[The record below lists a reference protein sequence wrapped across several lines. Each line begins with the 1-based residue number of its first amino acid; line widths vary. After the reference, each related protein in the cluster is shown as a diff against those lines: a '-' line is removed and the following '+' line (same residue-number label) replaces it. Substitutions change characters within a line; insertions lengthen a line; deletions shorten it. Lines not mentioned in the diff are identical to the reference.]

1 MLEGIATGDRF
12 ALLESFVRIVEAG
25 SISTA
30 AIQMGTTQPTLS
42 RRLQSLE
49 QALKLH
55 LVIRNAHRFKLTE
68 DGERCYERAKELLA
82 AWDSFESD
90 LRSSQAQV
98 KGNLRILAP
107 HAFGQHQLV
116 LLLADFLKLNPELTV
131 DWSLRD
137 HLEDFAAQGF
147 DCAIKVGEA
156 PEGNVIA
163 EKVGEVP
170 RIVVAAPS
178 LLAEREIDVEKAK
191 DLTSLPWLALSTFYR
206 HSIVLTHRE
215 SSATEKLILN
225 PRMSTDSLYAIR
237 TAAVEGL
244 GVCVASAWLLADDI
258 AVGRLVHLLPEWEA
272 ESLPVYL
279 IYPAAPYYPMRL
291 KKFVQAMREAVPI
304 SLQFLRDH
312 H

>member
-1 MLEGIATGDRF
+1 MLEGIPSGDRF
-12 ALLESFVRIVEAG
+12 TLLESFVRIVEAG

-42 RRLQSLE
+42 RRLQALE
-49 QALKLH
+49 QSLKLQ
-55 LVIRNAHRFKLTE
+55 LILRSAHRFKLTE
-68 DGERCYERAKELLA
+68 DGERCYERAKEVLA

-98 KGNLRILAP
+98 RGNLRILAP

-116 LLLADFLKLNPELTV
+116 LLLADFLKENPELTV

-137 HLEDFAAQGF
+137 HLEDFASQGF
-147 DCAIKVGEA
+147 DCAIKVGDA
-156 PEGNVIA
+156 PEGNLIA

-170 RIVVAAPS
+170 RIVVASPA
-178 LLAEREIDVEKAK
+178 LLGEMDAEIKFAK
-191 DLTSLPWLALSTFYR
+191 ELTALPWLALSTFYR
-206 HSIVLTHRE
+206 HSITLTHRE
-215 SSATEKLILN
+215 THATERLMLN

-258 AVGRLVHLLPEWEA
+258 AAGRLVHLVPDWQA

-291 KKFVQAMREAVPI
+291 KKFVQAMREAVPV